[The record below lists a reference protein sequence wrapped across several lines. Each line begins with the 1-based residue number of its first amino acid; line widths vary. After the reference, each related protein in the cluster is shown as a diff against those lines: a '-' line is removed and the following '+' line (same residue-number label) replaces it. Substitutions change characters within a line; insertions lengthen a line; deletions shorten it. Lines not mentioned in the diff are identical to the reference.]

1 MLKPLPKSGF
11 SLIELIIG
19 MAIIG
24 VLLSLA
30 MPSFSGWIS
39 NTKIRTT
46 AESVQNGLQ
55 IARAEAVRR
64 NTTVRFQFVDFLT
77 AACALNVAGPHWII
91 SLDDAVGLCDVQ
103 PTADL
108 PVADQ
113 LPPRTL
119 QSRSGTDGADANTIL
134 ASSESSVLFNGL
146 GRAILPANVPEM
158 TVNISNPTAGT
169 CTATGGKVRCLRVT
183 LSVGGQ
189 IRMCDPALPTTD
201 AQGC

>member
-1 MLKPLPKSGF
+1 MLKALPKSGF

-19 MAIIG
+19 IAIIG

-30 MPSFSGWIS
+30 MPSFSGWIR

-77 AACALNVAGPHWII
+77 AACALNTAGPHWIL
-91 SLDDAVGLCDVQ
+91 SLDEVAGKCEVA

-108 PVADQ
+108 PTASQ
-113 LPPRTL
+113 LPPRTI

-134 ASSESSVLFNGL
+134 ASDVSSVIFNGL
-146 GRAILPANVPEM
+146 GRASTAM

-169 CTATGGKVRCLRVT
+169 CTAAGGTVRCLRVT
-183 LSVGGQ
+183 LTVGGQ
-189 IRMCDPALPTTD
+189 IRMCDPALTSTD